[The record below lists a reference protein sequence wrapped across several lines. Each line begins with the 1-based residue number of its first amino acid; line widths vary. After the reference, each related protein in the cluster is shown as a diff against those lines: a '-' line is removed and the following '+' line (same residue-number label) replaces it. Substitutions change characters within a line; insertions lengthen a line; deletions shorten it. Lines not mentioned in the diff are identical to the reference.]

1 MIAIFLT
8 PLTQPGTA
16 VPGFILSRGNAV
28 GLCEFEQIDSA
39 GCFFDQMGEIDA
51 RSLS

>member
-1 MIAIFLT
+1 MTIFLPT
-8 PLTQPGTA
+8 PTQPGTA

-51 RSLS
+51 RRIG

>member
-1 MIAIFLT
+1 MIAIFLPT
-8 PLTQPGTA
+8 PTQPGTA
-16 VPGFILSRGNAV
+16 VPGFSMGFGAMA
-28 GLCEFEQIDSA
+28 GLCAAGQIDSA